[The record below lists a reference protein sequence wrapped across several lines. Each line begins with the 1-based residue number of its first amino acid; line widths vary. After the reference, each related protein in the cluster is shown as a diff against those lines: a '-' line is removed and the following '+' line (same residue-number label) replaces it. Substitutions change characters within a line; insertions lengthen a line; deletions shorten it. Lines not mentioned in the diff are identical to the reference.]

1 VTYRVLLRT
10 EARDDLNEAAS
21 WYEERRSELGGE
33 FLDEVRV
40 ALERISIAPLSYPAV
55 YRGLRRSLV
64 RRFPFAI
71 YFRPGEQVVTV
82 VAVMHGSR
90 SPTAWQVRT

>member
-1 VTYRVLLRT
+1 MTHRVRLRK

-33 FLDEVRV
+33 FLDEVRA
-40 ALERISIAPLSYPAV
+40 ALERISIAPLVYPAV
-55 YRGLRRSLV
+55 YRGLRRSLL

-71 YFRPGEQVVTV
+71 YFRTSAEVVTV

-90 SPTAWQVRT
+90 SPATWQVRT